1 MSDLVYQNYNSKCR
15 GWVNPANI
23 PFGPQISGLSGYQS
37 PSGFN
42 TLVAVSGNYFFS
54 YSSISFGTYY
64 PTVYFVNSNLLEFYI
79 PNSMSSG
86 TYPVQVFN
94 GSVGSNIV
102 NYTIDNT
109 SGFWELNSNGTIS
122 NTNKNYTSNPATG
135 GGLNVQGIISQTLY
149 ATGCTSVGTNSLPI
163 YSTGKNNTC
172 IGYNAGSNITTGQN
186 NTCIGYNAGSN
197 ITTGQNNT
205 CIGYNAE
212 LVNGT
217 DSNQIILGTRTET
230 VTIPGHCKAS
240 SFTTTSD
247 YRIKDVLENI
257 TIDKEEY
264 TVDQLKPIKYFNKN
278 TNQIEIGFLAHEL
291 QEQFP
296 YLVMGEKDG
305 ETNQSLNYNS
315 LIGILV
321 KEIQS
326 LKREIQLLK
335 EK

>member
-15 GWVNPANI
+15 GWVNPDSI
-23 PFGPQISGLSGYQS
+23 VFGPQITGLSGYQS

-54 YSSISFGTYY
+54 YSTISFGTYK
-64 PTVYFVNSNLLEFYI
+64 PTVYFVNSNSLEFYI
-79 PNSMSSG
+79 PNSLTSG

-102 NYTIDNT
+102 NYTIDNA
-109 SGFWELNSNGTIS
+109 SGFWSLDSSGSIF
-122 NTNKNYTSNPATG
+122 NTNKNSLTG
-135 GGLNVQGIISQTLY
+135 GGLSVQGVISQTLF
-149 ATGCTSVGTNSLPI
+149 ASGCTSIGTNSLPI

-172 IGYNAGSNITTGQN
+172 IGQNAGSNITSGQN
-186 NTCIGYNAGSN
+186 NTCIGYNAKL
-197 ITTGQNNT
+197 
-205 CIGYNAE
+205 E
-212 LVNGT
+212 NGT
-217 DSNQIILGTRTET
+217 DSNQIILGTSSET
-230 VTIPGHCKAS
+230 VNIPGNCKASSFTGS

-264 TVDQLKPIKYFNKN
+264 TVDQLKPIKYFNKK
-278 TNQIEIGFLAHEL
+278 TNQIEIGFLAHEI

-296 YLVMGEKDG
+296 YLVIGEKDG
-305 ETNQSLNYNS
+305 EIIQSLNYNS

-326 LKREIQLLK
+326 LKHEIKLLK
-335 EK
+335 ETK